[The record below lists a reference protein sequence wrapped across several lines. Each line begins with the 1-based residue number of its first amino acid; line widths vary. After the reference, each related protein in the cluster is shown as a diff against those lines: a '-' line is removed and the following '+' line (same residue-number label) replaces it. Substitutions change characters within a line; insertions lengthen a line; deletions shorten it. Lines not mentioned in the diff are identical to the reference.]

1 MIVVRFR
8 FANYIYN
15 RRDLVV
21 ENGEGKSVMMFE
33 YARGTLIVSVRG
45 FRL

>member
-21 ENGEGKSVMMFE
+21 ENGEGKS
-33 YARGTLIVSVRG
+33 ARGTLIVSVRG